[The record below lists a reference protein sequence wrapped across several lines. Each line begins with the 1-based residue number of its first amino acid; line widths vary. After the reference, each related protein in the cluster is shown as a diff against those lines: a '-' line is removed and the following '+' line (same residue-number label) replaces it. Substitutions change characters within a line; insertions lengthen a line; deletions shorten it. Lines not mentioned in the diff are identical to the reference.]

1 MSSDRTVKLSEKL
14 ERMTLSMQ
22 LSEKMLIN
30 ITYTLKLHNKNL
42 FIYVVTITLQNQHCH
57 PRWLMTEFQQQ
68 FRRAG
73 ETNYFDA
80 MMTIPLAASW
90 RRVLFNKSMKDKV
103 EFQ

>member
-1 MSSDRTVKLSEKL
+1 
-14 ERMTLSMQ
+14 
-22 LSEKMLIN
+22 
-30 ITYTLKLHNKNL
+30 
-42 FIYVVTITLQNQHCH
+42 
-57 PRWLMTEFQQQ
+57 MTEFQQQ